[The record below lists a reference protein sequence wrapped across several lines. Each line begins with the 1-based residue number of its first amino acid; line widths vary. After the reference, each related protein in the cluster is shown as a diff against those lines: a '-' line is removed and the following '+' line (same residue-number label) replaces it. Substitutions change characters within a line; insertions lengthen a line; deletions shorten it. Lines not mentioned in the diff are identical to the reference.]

1 MARGKKGQGA
11 RPPGKKFLAKVLGLL
26 LIAGLVYV
34 TVRLYR
40 KGEPTG
46 WNLVLVS
53 VDTLRADHLSSYGAT
68 SLRTPHMDRL
78 ASEGVLYESV
88 STVAPTTLP
97 SHASLFT
104 GLTPAAHGVRDNVG
118 FYLDER
124 FTTLA
129 AHLKGQG
136 YDTAAFVGAFV
147 LDSRFGLD
155 RGFDR
160 YDDDVEGGE
169 EDVASGFVAQR
180 RGAEVLEGAL
190 DWLGSRGDSPRP
202 FFAFLHFYDPHTPYE
217 PPDSKGYPG
226 EVAYVDSLV
235 GRLLSYLDERDL
247 TARTLVVL
255 TADHGESL
263 GEHGELTH
271 GLFLYES
278 TLRIPLLLRYPGAS
292 AGKRISHP
300 MHITGIASEI
310 LEILRLPPMPGR
322 RPAEGRP
329 LYAET
334 FVPRLHYGWSELKSL
349 TRWPHKLVMA
359 PRPEL
364 YDLSKDPEETKN
376 LIEELPD
383 VARALASEL
392 EASSPVV
399 PSNVDRETLEKLESL
414 GYAGSTVSSTGELPD
429 PKDRLEIY
437 RILNDPSIQSLRPE
451 EGAAFEKALADL
463 KDVLTREPR
472 IPRTYALYGELL
484 LEAGRGSEAAR
495 VFRSL
500 VALDEGSFDGH
511 YGLGVALQNL
521 GRQDA
526 AIEAFETAIELDPRN
541 TKSYVRLS
549 EAESARGNPDA
560 AEGWL
565 RRAIAVHDDRFLV
578 DRLAQLLVQSGRG
591 PEARGLLEGLA
602 AKAPN
607 DPLAAY
613 NLGQLLLL
621 EGEAEGALLEL
632 RRAAALAPSDPDVRQ
647 ALGTALALSGRREEA
662 VDAFRRAVELSPCFA
677 AAQANL
683 GTAYAELGRL
693 TDAAAA
699 LEKAVACET
708 SYTAGF
714 KNLAAIR
721 LQMGDLDGAVAA
733 MRSALGTSPSDPE
746 LQNGLRQL
754 LDLQTRSNRP

>member
-1 MARGKKGQGA
+1 MARRKREQQPRHSRTSLAGA
-11 RPPGKKFLAKVLGLL
+11 LGLAAL
-26 LIAGLVYV
+26 AAAAFVAARLVRD
-34 TVRLYR
+34 TGPR
-40 KGEPTG
+40 G

-53 VDTLRADHLSSYGAT
+53 VDTLRADHLSSYGAGV
-68 SLRTPHMDRL
+68 LRTPNMDRL
-78 ASEGVLYESV
+78 ASEGVLYENV

-104 GLTPAAHGVRDNVG
+104 GLTPVAHGVRDNVG
-118 FYLDER
+118 FYLDDR

-155 RGFDR
+155 RGFDL

-169 EDVASGFVAQR
+169 DQGVSGFVAQR
-180 RGAEVLEGAL
+180 RGESVLEKAL
-190 DWLGSRGDSPRP
+190 EWMRSRGGSPRP
-202 FFAFLHFYDPHTPYE
+202 FFLFLHFYDPHTPYE
-217 PPDSKGYPG
+217 APDLSGYRG

-235 GRLLSYLDERDL
+235 GRLLSFLDERDL
-247 TARTLVVL
+247 TKRTLVVL

-271 GLFLYES
+271 GLFLYQS
-278 TLRIPLLLRYPGAS
+278 TLRIPLLHRYPGAP
-292 AGKRISHP
+292 AGKRIAHP
-300 MHITGIASEI
+300 MHITGIASQI
-310 LEILRLPPMPGR
+310 LEILRLPTMPGT
-322 RPAEGRP
+322 RPSEGRP

-334 FVPRLHYGWSELKSL
+334 FVPRLHYGWSELRSL

-392 EASSPVV
+392 EASSPIV
-399 PSNVDRETLEKLESL
+399 PGKLDRETLRKLESL
-414 GYAGSTVSSTGELPD
+414 GYAGPTVSAMGELPD
-429 PKDRLEIY
+429 PKDRLDVY
-437 RILNDPSIQSLRPE
+437 RVLNDPAVQSLRPE
-451 EGAAFEKALADL
+451 DGAVFENALADL
-463 KDVLTREPR
+463 KDILVREPR

-484 LEAGRGSEAAR
+484 LEAGRAKEAVA
-495 VFRSL
+495 VFEGL

-511 YGLGVALQNL
+511 YGLGVALQTL
-521 GRQDA
+521 GRQDSAIA
-526 AIEAFETAIELDPRN
+526 AFGKSVEIDPRN

-565 RRAIAVHDDRFLV
+565 RRAIAVQEDRVLV
-578 DRLAQLLVQSGRG
+578 DRLAQLLQQSGKG
-591 PEARGLLEGLA
+591 AEARSLLEGLS

-607 DPLAAY
+607 DALAAY
-613 NLGQLLLL
+613 NLGQLLLV
-621 EGEAEGALLEL
+621 EGATERALTEL
-632 RRAAALAPSDPDVRQ
+632 RRSASLAPSDPDVHQ
-647 ALGTALALSGRREEA
+647 SVGSALALSGKREEA
-662 VDAFRRAVELSPCFA
+662 IESFRRAVELAPCFA

-683 GTAYAELGRL
+683 GAAYAELGRL
-693 TDAAAA
+693 SEAEAA
-699 LEKAVACET
+699 LEKAVDCDPHYA
-708 SYTAGF
+708 AGF
-714 KNLAAIR
+714 KNLAAVR
-721 LQMGDLDGAVAA
+721 LQMGNLNGAIAA
-733 MRSALGTSPSDPE
+733 MKEARRMRPEDPE
-746 LQNGLRQL
+746 LGRTLSEL
-754 LDLQTRSNRP
+754 LDLQSGEK